1 MPNFAQAA
9 LLLQNSSNVY
19 GRKVEYLYALVY
31 AALNDLAS
39 SSATAKQPKKKGN
52 DTDIDD
58 FDAFD
63 PDVQFLLL
71 DDILPTDKTEGG
83 DKINLNDTSV
93 DRYDNDH
100 NNSLVSLVSRPSVSG
115 TRLSLGGLS
124 VTHMDRSAAQM
135 GNTAAA
141 VRTLMSTLNREGGD
155 AGGGN
160 LRILSDR
167 SDVNHTGI
175 LHLPGTAIHSSSQ
188 NDPRQSNL
196 GSDVNMSNAEGHAPV
211 NEEDDMGGAFY
222 DDGDDN
228 DGPGFEMNDDVDMK
242 PVEAAAAKPKIVKF
256 QLPPKSDKA
265 DPWSLLDPH
274 DPGPTKGRPI
284 KIGITYKLPRGLE
297 DPPSQCVTGASTK
310 KRPVRRPQE
319 RPAIKESIC
328 IATATF
334 KATMENDRRRR
345 ERMDVSR
352 VNSDDGSAHS
362 DDLNITGN
370 VVALERPVVPIHGL
384 VFGEE
389 FAYIAKAEAKR
400 KASERRVRRKLLI
413 ENPTAVPAKEA
424 DALLGYDDH
433 DENGVGF
440 DFGGADDD
448 SFGGDDDGEHDQPAM
463 GNTGIASLDDMYR
476 TPDVG
481 KLYILLDF
489 SFEGFMCPNF
499 RLFSRCNEPWCGCI

>member
-1 MPNFAQAA
+1 VPNFAQAA

-52 DTDIDD
+52 DIDIDD

-83 DKINLNDTSV
+83 DKINLHDSSV
-93 DRYDNDH
+93 DLYDNDP
-100 NNSLVSLVSRPSVSG
+100 NSSLVSLVSRPSVSG

-124 VTHMDRSAAQM
+124 VTHMDRSATQI

-141 VRTLMSTLNREGGD
+141 VRTLMSSLNRGGGD

-167 SDVNHTGI
+167 SDVNHAGI
-175 LHLPGTAIHSSSQ
+175 LHLPGTAIQSSSQ
-188 NDPRQSNL
+188 KDPRQSNL
-196 GSDVNMSNAEGHAPV
+196 GSEAEGHSSV
-211 NEEDDMGGAFY
+211 NEQEDMGGAFF

-228 DGPGFEMNDDVDMK
+228 DGPGFEMNDNMDVVK
-242 PVEAAAAKPKIVKF
+242 PAEAASAHPKLVKF
-256 QLPPKSDKA
+256 QLPEKPDKA

-284 KIGITYKLPRGLE
+284 KIGITYKLPLGLE
-297 DPPSQCVTGASTK
+297 ETPSQCVTGASTK
-310 KRPVRRPQE
+310 KRPVRRLQE

-328 IATATF
+328 FVTATF
-334 KATMENDRRRR
+334 KATMENGRRRR
-345 ERMDVSR
+345 ERMDGSR
-352 VNSDDGSAHS
+352 VISDDSSAHS
-362 DDLNITGN
+362 DDLKIKADA
-370 VVALERPVVPIHGL
+370 VVLERPVVPIHGL

-400 KASERRVRRKLLI
+400 KASERRDRRKLLV
-413 ENPTAVPAKEA
+413 EHPTAVPDKEA
-424 DALLGYDDH
+424 DALLGYNDH
-433 DENGVGF
+433 DENGVDF

-448 SFGGDDDGEHDQPAM
+448 SFGGDDDGESNQPAM
-463 GNTGIASLDDMYR
+463 GNTGMASLDDMYCK
-476 TPDVG
+476 PDGG
-481 KLYILLDF
+481 K
-489 SFEGFMCPNF
+489 
-499 RLFSRCNEPWCGCI
+499 